1 MRRFSDK
8 LTHLYYIKFFKV
20 SRMMTNII
28 NITEK
33 KIKPKKILSSKLF
46 LMYQIVV
53 NDKKSGGCHNGSA

>member
-1 MRRFSDK
+1 
-8 LTHLYYIKFFKV
+8 
-20 SRMMTNII
+20 MMTNII
-28 NITEK
+28 NIIEK